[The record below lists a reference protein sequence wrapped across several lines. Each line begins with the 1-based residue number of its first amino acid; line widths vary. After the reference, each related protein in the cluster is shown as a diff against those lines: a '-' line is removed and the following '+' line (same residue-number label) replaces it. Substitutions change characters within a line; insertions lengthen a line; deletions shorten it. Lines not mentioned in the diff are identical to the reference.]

1 MLFELNHE
9 VTVFMVIASPHAMTR
24 TIVCVPGEPTLGAM
38 IKDPKG
44 LCWDASGHPIP
55 LAWPSF
61 FLGVYGQ

>member
-38 IKDPKG
+38 IKDVE
-44 LCWDASGHPIP
+44 C
-55 LAWPSF
+55 
-61 FLGVYGQ
+61 